1 MVRRVE
7 DWLQDDWCWSPNL
20 QFRGESRRYWSNWCD
35 DPHSLEMDGSFS
47 SDISESGLLLPLR
60 SL

>member
-1 MVRRVE
+1 MVRKVD
-7 DWLQDDWCWSPNL
+7 DWLQDDWCWSPTFSSEVNSSVTG
-20 QFRGESRRYWSNWCD
+20 QTGD
-35 DPHSLEMDGSFS
+35 APHSLEMDGSFS